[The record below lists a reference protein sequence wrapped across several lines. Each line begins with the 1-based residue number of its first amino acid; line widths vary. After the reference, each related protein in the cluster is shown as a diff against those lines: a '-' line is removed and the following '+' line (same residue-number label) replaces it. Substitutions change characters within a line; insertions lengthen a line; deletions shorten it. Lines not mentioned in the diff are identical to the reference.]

1 MSLLNLKHGIRIKDI
16 YLIRNAQRVCK
27 LIIFIK
33 HSITSV
39 HTSAFNYY
47 VRKSPFSQEGN

>member
-1 MSLLNLKHGIRIKDI
+1 MSLQNLKHGIRITDI
-16 YLIRNAQRVCK
+16 YLIRKAQRVCK

-47 VRKSPFSQEGN
+47 IRKSHFNQEGN